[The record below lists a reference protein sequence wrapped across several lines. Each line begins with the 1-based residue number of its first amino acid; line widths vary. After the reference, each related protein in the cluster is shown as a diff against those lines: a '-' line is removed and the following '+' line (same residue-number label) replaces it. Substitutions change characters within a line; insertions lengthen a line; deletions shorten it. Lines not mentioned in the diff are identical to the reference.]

1 MEDRPHVVLRGRTKS
16 NMIRVFISSTF
27 TDMSSERKALLDKAY
42 PEVVTFCRSLGL
54 MFEALLG
61 NRYGHRSLPRLI
73 PEKLFEVLLSKLS
86 KSPEGVEQLS
96 QWFLKDSNA
105 VPPTY
110 VLQPVT
116 AHFPHYSDLRPERRP
131 QRDNEVLSWRF
142 TENQLLQLLR
152 SAAAAAEAA
161 GDITSEQ
168 KQKFYTSVTQREL
181 EQGLWRD
188 DSEPSA
194 LLFVREIPRQRG
206 RDGPK
211 RLAKYMDVTADG
223 LLDAEAGEL
232 LSGLK
237 SRLYASSREVLNL
250 HCVELS
256 KGSVDPKR
264 KEHAQ
269 YLDAVCEQFVTQMM
283 ARVTAAVDSPTD
295 GRRRKIWGSTG
306 EEKEQTSDWVVEE
319 AEQHAAMSAELSRGL
334 IGREELLGKICLA
347 MWESTNA
354 RHGPLVVHGAAGM
367 GKTALLCKLAQEMQR
382 VMEAGSVVVIRLLSA
397 RHPHRP
403 DVDHVL
409 RSVCLQVCL
418 ACDLSPPSPLTAGS
432 PPELL
437 GFFRSVLAQVSGRG
451 NTLLLVLDALD
462 HLSEQHHAHRLG
474 WLPADLPPNIHL
486 VVSMA
491 TSSEA
496 FASMRLKAETSAS
509 FFEVERL
516 SRDEGKQMM
525 ESNLR
530 TRRRT
535 LTPEQSDAVLRSF
548 ESTGCP
554 LHLRLIL
561 SAAKRWSS
569 FTRRTELHLGAS
581 TQEMMSQL
589 FLMLEEKHGKELVGG
604 ALGYLALAREGLLE
618 AELRD
623 VMSLDDDVIS
633 EVYRHSPPPTP
644 SLIRLPPLL
653 WARLRRDLED
663 QLEERWTGGVA
674 VVALNNWHLSE
685 AVSARYL
692 TSERRG
698 RSHRILAEYF
708 QGRWSGKLK
717 PTALPGLTLFLSDRK
732 VPPQPLWFAPGLA
745 NVRKLQELPY
755 HLLHAGMWEELRK
768 EVIGS
773 AEWLFCQ
780 SRICGVSSVIQD
792 LDHSSRYMDCT
803 ETGLIRDT
811 LVLIKP
817 SLDFLDSHMDV
828 TLFYTELLA
837 RLCSLATP
845 FPSVIGRLCSQ
856 CEEWLLTTP
865 EPVLVPQCSFLQQPG
880 GALQHTLPGLHGG
893 VLCVDVSEEAELVVA
908 GADDG
913 AVAVW
918 SLSDQQLVHTL
929 LGHTGAVLSVKVID
943 SSSCCLSLAADGS
956 LRRWSLVNGL
966 QLLCIQEAVPVD
978 SSPSSVHLHL
988 SDQSQLL
995 CVYTRTQVK
1004 LWRLDGAELFSS
1016 RADEGSVVL
1025 GVLEESI
1032 SMTGKHTTVEFP
1044 LVPSLL
1050 SVTEDEKILM
1060 AAADRTLSLFNVLTD
1075 SVDRFLDLQHD
1086 DDVLSA
1092 CVSSDGRRL
1101 ATGAADQLIRIW
1113 SVTTGALQDCLCGSD
1128 SPVTSLLWYKGSVV
1142 SASAAAASVR
1152 LWSPKYDAR
1161 HKPTAHVPSGCA
1173 HAAVTRDGERVF
1185 FIRHES
1191 QREVISWNNVTAE
1204 VSCLELVQ
1212 LKRFLLCGL
1221 TSGTVL
1227 IYPLAL
1233 PQETLCIPP
1242 PESRSRV
1249 LCLAVGAREK
1259 HVAVAYED
1267 RVCLFEISSRD
1278 SFPTVDGP
1286 LHSVPLPLLQAP
1298 LSSMALLPDRRLL
1311 YGTSGGEVSLRDFG
1325 SGGGSSLEPHGSRVT
1340 CVTGSNWGTH
1350 ALVGSQDGV
1359 QRLWA
1364 LSPLVL
1370 DHTAE
1375 FKGFFFEGVVSAAFS
1390 ESDQFVFT
1398 GSQDRTV
1405 KVWDVASD
1413 ISESLPAPPPC
1424 LVFFL
1429 VSRLL
1434 LRLSSS
1440 SSCLP
1445 APPPCLV
1452 FFLVSRLLLRL
1463 LPRVSSSSSCLVF
1476 FLVSRLLPRVSS
1488 SSSSS
1493 SSCLVFFLVSRLLPR
1508 VSSSSSCL
1516 VFFLV
1521 SRLLPRVSSSSSC
1534 LVFFLVS
1541 RLLPRV
1547 SSSSSCLVF
1556 FLVSRLL
1563 PRVSSSS
1570 SCLVFFLVS
1579 RLLPRV
1585 SSSSSCLVFFLVSRL
1600 LPRVSSSSS
1609 CLVFFLVSRLLP
1621 RVSSSSSCLV
1631 FFLVSRLL
1639 PRVSSSSSCLVFF
1652 LVSRLLPRVSSSSSC
1667 LVFFLVSRLLPRVSS
1682 SSSCLVFFLV
1692 SRLLPRVSS
1701 SSSSSSSSLPS
1712 GNLLYVQ
1719 YVYSPVVR
1727 MVTFRNGFVA
1737 LSQHGAVIRE
1747 VFRCPDHISPDY
1759 NPLRN
1764 VKAQY
1769 RVTSRDKNRDAQQA
1783 SVSDPQDYNPAQFNL
1798 NVLSMLRSKPP
1809 SSTCLIL

>member
-1 MEDRPHVVLRGRTKS
+1 
-16 NMIRVFISSTF
+16 
-27 TDMSSERKALLDKAY
+27 
-42 PEVVTFCRSLGL
+42 
-54 MFEALLG
+54 
-61 NRYGHRSLPRLI
+61 
-73 PEKLFEVLLSKLS
+73 
-86 KSPEGVEQLS
+86 
-96 QWFLKDSNA
+96 
-105 VPPTY
+105 
-110 VLQPVT
+110 
-116 AHFPHYSDLRPERRP
+116 
-131 QRDNEVLSWRF
+131 
-142 TENQLLQLLR
+142 
-152 SAAAAAEAA
+152 
-161 GDITSEQ
+161 
-168 KQKFYTSVTQREL
+168 
-181 EQGLWRD
+181 
-188 DSEPSA
+188 
-194 LLFVREIPRQRG
+194 
-206 RDGPK
+206 
-211 RLAKYMDVTADG
+211 
-223 LLDAEAGEL
+223 
-232 LSGLK
+232 
-237 SRLYASSREVLNL
+237 
-250 HCVELS
+250 
-256 KGSVDPKR
+256 
-264 KEHAQ
+264 
-269 YLDAVCEQFVTQMM
+269 MM

-581 TQEMMSQL
+581 AQEMMSQL

-708 QGRWSGKLK
+708 QGRWSGKQK

-1025 GVLEESI
+1025 GVLEESVVSLSDSGRVRISGPVDATRPVEAPLENSQKFTLVNSVISPERGKVFVVTREGFLHQI

-1191 QREVISWNNVTAE
+1191 QREVISWNNVTGCLSDRLSVSAE

-1405 KVWDVASD
+1405 KVWDVAS
-1413 ISESLPAPPPC
+1413 
-1424 LVFFL
+1424 
-1429 VSRLL
+1429 
-1434 LRLSSS
+1434 
-1440 SSCLP
+1440 
-1445 APPPCLV
+1445 
-1452 FFLVSRLLLRL
+1452 
-1463 LPRVSSSSSCLVF
+1463 
-1476 FLVSRLLPRVSS
+1476 
-1488 SSSSS
+1488 
-1493 SSCLVFFLVSRLLPR
+1493 
-1508 VSSSSSCL
+1508 
-1516 VFFLV
+1516 
-1521 SRLLPRVSSSSSC
+1521 
-1534 LVFFLVS
+1534 
-1541 RLLPRV
+1541 
-1547 SSSSSCLVF
+1547 
-1556 FLVSRLL
+1556 
-1563 PRVSSSS
+1563 
-1570 SCLVFFLVS
+1570 
-1579 RLLPRV
+1579 
-1585 SSSSSCLVFFLVSRL
+1585 
-1600 LPRVSSSSS
+1600 
-1609 CLVFFLVSRLLP
+1609 
-1621 RVSSSSSCLV
+1621 
-1631 FFLVSRLL
+1631 
-1639 PRVSSSSSCLVFF
+1639 
-1652 LVSRLLPRVSSSSSC
+1652 
-1667 LVFFLVSRLLPRVSS
+1667 
-1682 SSSCLVFFLV
+1682 
-1692 SRLLPRVSS
+1692 
-1701 SSSSSSSSLPS
+1701 

-1769 RVTSRDKNRDAQQA
+1769 RVTSRDKDRDAQQA

>member
-54 MFEALLG
+54 MFEVVDLRWGIRNVPSGDHESAEIFLQEIQSCERISAGPSFVALLG

-437 GFFRSVLAQVSGRG
+437 GFFRSVLAQVSRRG

-1025 GVLEESI
+1025 GVLEESVVSLSDSGRVRISGPVDATRPVEAPLENSQKFTLVNSVISPERGKVFVVTREGFLHQI

-1191 QREVISWNNVTAE
+1191 QREVISWNNVTGCLSDRLSVSAE

-1298 LSSMALLPDRRLL
+1298 LASMALLPDRRLL

-1405 KVWDVASD
+1405 KVWDVASAQVQV
-1413 ISESLPAPPPC
+1413 SE
-1424 LVFFL
+1424 
-1429 VSRLL
+1429 
-1434 LRLSSS
+1434 
-1440 SSCLP
+1440 
-1445 APPPCLV
+1445 
-1452 FFLVSRLLLRL
+1452 RL
-1463 LPRVSSSSSCLVF
+1463 LPQWLTGVI
-1476 FLVSRLLPRVSS
+1476 
-1488 SSSSS
+1488 
-1493 SSCLVFFLVSRLLPR
+1493 
-1508 VSSSSSCL
+1508 
-1516 VFFLV
+1516 
-1521 SRLLPRVSSSSSC
+1521 
-1534 LVFFLVS
+1534 
-1541 RLLPRV
+1541 
-1547 SSSSSCLVF
+1547 
-1556 FLVSRLL
+1556 
-1563 PRVSSSS
+1563 
-1570 SCLVFFLVS
+1570 
-1579 RLLPRV
+1579 
-1585 SSSSSCLVFFLVSRL
+1585 
-1600 LPRVSSSSS
+1600 
-1609 CLVFFLVSRLLP
+1609 
-1621 RVSSSSSCLV
+1621 
-1631 FFLVSRLL
+1631 
-1639 PRVSSSSSCLVFF
+1639 
-1652 LVSRLLPRVSSSSSC
+1652 
-1667 LVFFLVSRLLPRVSS
+1667 
-1682 SSSCLVFFLV
+1682 
-1692 SRLLPRVSS
+1692 
-1701 SSSSSSSSLPS
+1701 
-1712 GNLLYVQ
+1712 
-1719 YVYSPVVR
+1719 
-1727 MVTFRNGFVA
+1727 A
-1737 LSQHGAVIRE
+1737 LSCFLFLTFVGV
-1747 VFRCPDHISPDY
+1747 
-1759 NPLRN
+1759 L
-1764 VKAQY
+1764 VKKAWCGESS
-1769 RVTSRDKNRDAQQA
+1769 RGRTSGETGRGSE
-1783 SVSDPQDYNPAQFNL
+1783 SVMTNGNTYDT
-1798 NVLSMLRSKPP
+1798 VLDMVRSKDDTNAYENLVID
-1809 SSTCLIL
+1809 SSDDKVTTM